1 VEGHSDSHRVRQPV
15 ICWQRR
21 ADGGDEVAAVN
32 PSDDSSLGERRGKVS
47 GTMRCG
53 AE

>member
-1 VEGHSDSHRVRQPV
+1 
-15 ICWQRR
+15 
-21 ADGGDEVAAVN
+21 VN

-47 GTMRCG
+47 GTMQCG